1 MAPTMLTPMQP
12 PSDHTEAT
20 NAHPAM
26 QNFARAT
33 LFVASNLVSILP
45 LGGQQ
50 APPPAKR
57 EPVANEAIVTLE
69 KFVTSERNEDP
80 NYLLPAQPVESSF
93 GFAKTLMDTPRSSSL
108 ISGETI
114 ERFSLSAVED
124 LARVVPGVF
133 TTTRFGI
140 QGGIDVRNVPADTY
154 FRGMRR
160 LSLQGN
166 ARSVLAAMDSI
177 EVVKGPPSP
186 IFGMGKIGGYTNATP
201 KSGRAK
207 DGKYLTAP
215 EGFGQLIFGSYDR
228 REGSFGVGGPLA
240 LKRRGGYYVYGLVE
254 DSGSFAQ
261 GVPIGQR
268 IAQVS
273 ISLDDVLGPGRIE
286 TGISW
291 QVSHTAGALT
301 GRFNQDLVD
310 TGRYIRGSAMVN
322 LDLNNNGVIGIR
334 EMFRAS
340 PVTGSISGNNLPL
353 IQTFAW
359 PLDAA
364 GKPLSIDQFPKISG
378 IPLNMYNYLVANPAK
393 DPTGLLR
400 AQGVGGPRP
409 AGGNGQVPIGM
420 VLDPT
425 TVGYDTLDMRRSA
438 AFEHKLR
445 AELLTGYFDL
455 IYDRNPDLTVKNQ
468 VFFDSMDQYKM
479 SNQPYSPKN
488 DVLLWEDKFTVVR
501 RFKQLP
507 AWLALNSLASV
518 NFRYTRANTKS
529 SGGDYGTHR
538 SDAMGPDWVDS
549 RGGMT
554 PNTTFANPFENSDPL
569 SDDSFPWTSHGR
581 TSFTETGAGLM
592 FDIDVNRRTNL
603 IIGGRYDTSK
613 AHNWNYAGVWSLG
626 GPGTSNANPLRQI
639 TTGTSSKGTD
649 DGVSWSASL
658 SHLLPF
664 NVRPYLTIAR
674 SSLALDGSDNRIGHN
689 IIAAGHVGS
698 AELKEAGVKSSLFKN
713 TVFLTA
719 SAYEQ
724 TRIILQSPDEDPAG
738 AAATAGA
745 FATSTR
751 TKGAEFEIKWVPR
764 RDMFVTAYAL
774 TQQTEFA
781 PNSGGTMLVDARTLG
796 FQDVIDPT
804 TGAVIYPAEAFLYG
818 GRSRVTLP
826 SGVDA
831 YKLKGGNPKVQ
842 AAVTAG
848 YTMRSGLGATLSS
861 NYLSAV
867 NTGRL
872 GVVRLP
878 ENFIYNANIF
888 YGFSRWSVKLDLFN
902 VLDERYFKPRTGD
915 TLGDALAQAM
925 PGRRW
930 QVTLRRNF

>member
-1 MAPTMLTPMQP
+1 M
-12 PSDHTEAT
+12 SK
-20 NAHPAM
+20 
-26 QNFARAT
+26 FVRAT
-33 LFVASNLVSILP
+33 IVASVACFSPAALA
-45 LGGQQ
+45 QT
-50 APPPAKR
+50 APPR
-57 EPVANEAIVTLE
+57 TANEKAAADPVVTLE

-93 GFAKTLMDTPRSSSL
+93 GFAKTLLDTPRSSSL

-207 DGKYLTAP
+207 NGKYLTEA
-215 EGFGQLIFGSYDR
+215 EGFAQAIMGSYDR
-228 REGSFGVGGPLA
+228 SEVSFGYGGPLG
-240 LKRRGGYYVYGLVE
+240 LGGRKGGFYVYGLLE
-254 DSGSFAQ
+254 DSESFAR
-261 GVPIGQR
+261 GVPIEQE
-268 IAQVS
+268 IIQAS
-273 ISLDDVLGPGRIE
+273 LSLDDAIGPWRLE
-286 TGISW
+286 SGISL
-291 QVSHTAGALT
+291 QVSRTAGALT
-301 GRFNQDLVD
+301 GRFTQDLVD
-310 TGRYIRGSAMVN
+310 TGRYVRGTPLVN
-322 LDLNNNGVIGIR
+322 LDLNGSGVIGIR

-340 PVTGSISGNNLPL
+340 PVTGGISGNNLPL
-353 IQTFAW
+353 IQTWTW

-364 GKPLSIDQFPKISG
+364 GKPLPVSAFPKVRG
-378 IPLNMYNYLVANPAK
+378 IPQNMYNYLVANPSK

-400 AQGVGGPRP
+400 AQGIGGPRP
-409 AGGNGQVPIGM
+409 AGGSGQVPVGM

-438 AFEHKLR
+438 AFERNLR
-445 AELLTGYFDL
+445 AELVTGYFDL
-455 IYDRNPDLTVKNQ
+455 IYDRVPDFTVKNQ
-468 VFFDSMDQYKM
+468 VFFDSMDQYKI
-479 SNQPYSPKN
+479 SNQPFSPKN
-488 DVLLWEDKFTVVR
+488 DVLLWENKVTAIKKLRGV
-501 RFKQLP
+501 P
-507 AWLALNSLASV
+507 EWLSVNSLASV

-538 SDAMGPDWVDS
+538 SDAMAPSWVDE

-554 PNTTFANPFENSDPL
+554 PNTTFANPFENPDPA

-581 TSFTETGAGLM
+581 TSFTESGAGLM
-592 FDIDVNRRTNL
+592 FDVDLARKTNL
-603 IIGGRYDTSK
+603 IVGGRYDISK
-613 AHNWNYAGVWSLG
+613 AKNWNYGGVWALG
-626 GPGTSNANPLRQI
+626 GAGTSNANPLRQI
-639 TTGTSSKGTD
+639 TATTSSKGSD

-658 SHLLPF
+658 SHQLPF
-664 NVRPYLTIAR
+664 NVRPYLTVAR
-674 SSLALDGSDNRIGHN
+674 SSLALDGSDNRIGDN
-689 IIAAGHVGS
+689 IIAAGHIGS
-698 AELKEAGVKSSLFKN
+698 AELKEAGIKSSLFKN
-713 TVFLTA
+713 TVFLTG
-719 SAYEQ
+719 SVYEQ
-724 TRIILQSPDEDPAG
+724 TRIILQSPDEDPAA

-745 FATSTR
+745 FASSTK
-751 TKGAEFEIKWVPR
+751 TKGAEFEVKWVPTKQF
-764 RDMFVTAYAL
+764 FVTAYAL
-774 TQQTEFA
+774 TQETEFK

-796 FQDVIDPT
+796 FQDVVDAS
-804 TGAVIYPAEAFLYG
+804 GKVIYPAEAFLYG

-826 SGVDA
+826 DGVDA
-831 YKLKGGNPKVQ
+831 FKLKGGNPEVQ

-848 YTMRSGLGATLSS
+848 YTLRSGLGFTFSS

-872 GVVRLP
+872 GIVRLP
-878 ENFIYNANIF
+878 RNTTYNANVF
-888 YGFSRWSVKLDLFN
+888 YGTSKWSVKLDLFN
-902 VLDERYFKPRTGD
+902 ALDERYFKPRTGD

>member
-1 MAPTMLTPMQP
+1 M
-12 PSDHTEAT
+12 SK
-20 NAHPAM
+20 
-26 QNFARAT
+26 FVRAT
-33 LFVASNLVSILP
+33 IVASVACFSPAALA
-45 LGGQQ
+45 QT
-50 APPPAKR
+50 APPR
-57 EPVANEAIVTLE
+57 TANEKATADPVVTLE

-93 GFAKTLMDTPRSSSL
+93 GFAKTLLDTPRSSSL

-207 DGKYLTAP
+207 NGKYLTEA
-215 EGFGQLIFGSYDR
+215 EGFAQAIMGSYDR
-228 REGSFGVGGPLA
+228 SEVSFGYGGPLG
-240 LKRRGGYYVYGLVE
+240 LGGRKGGFYVYGLLE
-254 DSGSFAQ
+254 DSESFAR
-261 GVPIGQR
+261 GVPIEQE
-268 IAQVS
+268 IIQAS
-273 ISLDDVLGPGRIE
+273 LSLDDAIGPWRLE
-286 TGISW
+286 SGISL
-291 QVSHTAGALT
+291 QVSRTAGALT
-301 GRFNQDLVD
+301 GRFTQDLVD
-310 TGRYIRGSAMVN
+310 TGRYVRGTPLVN
-322 LDLNNNGVIGIR
+322 LDLNGSGVIGIR

-340 PVTGSISGNNLPL
+340 PVTGGISGNNLPL
-353 IQTFAW
+353 IQTWTW

-364 GKPLSIDQFPKISG
+364 GKPLPVTAFPKVRG
-378 IPLNMYNYLVANPAK
+378 IPQNMYNYLVANPSK

-400 AQGVGGPRP
+400 AQGIGGPRP
-409 AGGNGQVPIGM
+409 AGGSGQVPVGM

-438 AFEHKLR
+438 AFERNLR
-445 AELLTGYFDL
+445 AELVTGYFDL
-455 IYDRNPDLTVKNQ
+455 IYDRVPDFTVKNQ
-468 VFFDSMDQYKM
+468 VFFDSMDQYKI
-479 SNQPYSPKN
+479 SNQPFSPKN
-488 DVLLWEDKFTVVR
+488 DVLLWENKVTAIKKLRGV
-501 RFKQLP
+501 P
-507 AWLALNSLASV
+507 EWLSVNSLASV

-538 SDAMGPDWVDS
+538 SDAMDPAWVDE

-554 PNTTFANPFENSDPL
+554 PNTTFANPFENPDPA

-581 TSFTETGAGLM
+581 TSFTEAGAGVM
-592 FDIDVNRRTNL
+592 FDLDLRQKTNL
-603 IIGGRYDTSK
+603 IVGGRWDVSK
-613 AHNWNYAGVWSLG
+613 AHNWNYGGVWALG
-626 GPGTSNANPLRQI
+626 GAGTSNANPLRQI
-639 TTGTSSKGTD
+639 TATTSSKGSD
-649 DGVSWSASL
+649 DGASWSVSL
-658 SHLLPF
+658 SHLLPY
-664 NVRPYLTIAR
+664 NVRPYITVAR
-674 SSLALDGSDNRIGHN
+674 SSLALDGSDNRIGDN
-689 IIAAGHVGS
+689 IIAAGHIGS
-698 AELKEAGVKSSLFKN
+698 AELKEVGIKSSLLKN
-713 TVFLTA
+713 TVFTTV

-724 TRIILQSPDEDPAG
+724 TRIILQSPDEDPAA

-745 FATSTR
+745 FASST
-751 TKGAEFEIKWVPR
+751 TTTGAEFEIKWVPTKR
-764 RDMFVTAYAL
+764 FFVTAYAL
-774 TQQTEFA
+774 KQETEFK

-796 FQDVIDPT
+796 FQDVIDPA
-804 TGAVIYPAEAFLYG
+804 TGKVVYPAEAFLYG

-826 SGVDA
+826 DNVDA
-831 YKLKGGNPKVQ
+831 FKLKGGNPEIQ
-842 AAVTAG
+842 AAVTSG
-848 YTMRSGLGATLSS
+848 YTLRNGLGFTFSS

-872 GVVRLP
+872 GIVRLP
-878 ENFIYNANIF
+878 RNTTYNANVF
-888 YGFSRWSVKLDLFN
+888 FGYEKWSVKFDVFN
-902 VLDERYFKPRTGD
+902 LADERYFKPRTGD

-930 QVTLRRNF
+930 QLTLRRTF

>member
-1 MAPTMLTPMQP
+1 MQKL
-12 PSDHTEAT
+12 
-20 NAHPAM
+20 
-26 QNFARAT
+26 ARAS
-33 LFVASNLVSILP
+33 LIAASVIIPSSSLVA
-45 LGGQQ
+45 QQ
-50 APPPAKR
+50 APTQNPR
-57 EPVANEAIVTLE
+57 ETPANEPIVTLE
-69 KFVTSERNEDP
+69 KFVTSERNDDP

-124 LARVVPGVF
+124 LSRVVPGVF

-207 DGKYLTAP
+207 NGKYLTEA
-215 EGFGQLIFGSYDR
+215 EGFGQAILGSYDR

-240 LKRRGGYYVYGLVE
+240 MGPRKGGYYVYGLLE
-254 DSGSFAQ
+254 DSDSFAK

-268 IAQVS
+268 IVQAS
-273 ISLDDVLGPGRIE
+273 MSLDDVLGPGRIE
-286 TGISW
+286 AGASW

-301 GRFNQDLVD
+301 GRFTQDLVD
-310 TGRYIRGSAMVN
+310 TGRYIRGSALVN
-322 LDLNNNGVIGIR
+322 LDLNNSGAIGIR

-353 IQTFAW
+353 IQTWAW
-359 PLDAA
+359 PLDAS
-364 GKPLSIDQFPKISG
+364 GKPLPINQFPKISG
-378 IPLNMYNYLVANPAK
+378 IPLNMYNYLVANPSK

-400 AQGVGGPRP
+400 AQGIGGPRP
-409 AGGNGQVPIGM
+409 AGGTGQVPIGM

-425 TVGYDTLDMRRSA
+425 TVGYDTLDMRHSA

-445 AELLTGYFDL
+445 AELVTGYFDL
-455 IYDRNPDLTVKNQ
+455 IYDRDPDFTIKNQ
-468 VFFDSMDQYKM
+468 IFFDSMDQYKM
-479 SNQPYSPKN
+479 SNQPFSPKN
-488 DVLLWEDKFTVVR
+488 DVLLWEDKITVVR
-501 RFKQLP
+501 RFRQLP
-507 AWLALNSLASV
+507 EWLGINSLASA

-538 SDAMGPDWVDS
+538 SDAMGPEWTDE

-554 PNTTFANPFENSDPL
+554 ANTTFANPYENSDPL
-569 SDDSFPWTSHGR
+569 SDDGFPWTSHGR
-581 TSFTETGAGLM
+581 TSFTETGLGLM
-592 FDIDVNRRTNL
+592 FDIDLHRRTNL
-603 IIGGRYDTSK
+603 IVGGRYDISK
-613 AHNWNYAGVWSLG
+613 AHNWNYGGVWALG
-626 GPGTSNANPLRQI
+626 GAGTSNANPMRQI
-639 TTGTSSKGTD
+639 TAETSSKGTD
-649 DGVSWSASL
+649 DGPSWSVSL
-658 SHLLPF
+658 SHLLPY
-664 NVRPYLTIAR
+664 NVRPYITVAR
-674 SSLALDGSDNRIGHN
+674 SSLALDGSDNRIGDN
-689 IIAAGHVGS
+689 IIAAGHIGS
-698 AELKEAGVKSSLFKN
+698 AELKEAGIKSSFFKN
-713 TVFLTA
+713 TVFTTI
-719 SAYEQ
+719 SVYEQ
-724 TRIILQSPDEDPAG
+724 TRIILQSPDEDPAA

-745 FATSTR
+745 FASSTK
-751 TKGAEFEIKWVPR
+751 TTGGELEIKWVPTKNT
-764 RDMFVTAYAL
+764 FVTAYAL
-774 TQQTEFA
+774 KQETEFT

-796 FQDVIDPT
+796 FQDVVDS
-804 TGAVIYPAEAFLYG
+804 TGKVIYPAEAFLYG

-826 SGVDA
+826 DGVEA
-831 YKLKGGNPKVQ
+831 HKLKGGNPEIQ
-842 AAVTAG
+842 AALTAG
-848 YTMRSGLGATLSS
+848 YTMRNGLGFTLSS

-872 GVVRLP
+872 GIVRLP
-878 ENFIYNANIF
+878 SNVTFNTNVF
-888 YGFSRWSVKLDLFN
+888 YAFRKWSVKLDLFN

-930 QVTLRRNF
+930 QVTLRRAF